1 MGASHGSGVTLPCA
15 APIFCA
21 QHVSFR
27 MEKTDMGSHLMQR
40 LNAFADAFSFF
51 LVWLQNSPF
60 ILSLLAGLTLPF
72 IFHLPREE
80 RKNAPFWLKS
90 VACVSIF
97 FFISG
102 TLSPLTV
109 QGLSYFLKSL
119 NNNILFSVP
128 LWIMTMIFTA
138 AGLIFHITVRRL
150 LAGEIDNLR
159 HRMIKKSGLERKART
174 DVRKVKELL
183 PGSTEYN
190 PLDYIDLKKG
200 VFIGLNKDDQPQYIT
215 LKEFRTQHAA
225 IIGTTGSGKGI
236 TATVLL
242 YQAILSGEA
251 VFVEDPKDD
260 EWAPHVLREACK
272 KAGKKFTLI
281 NLNKLNYQLD
291 LLADISHEQLEEL
304 FNAGFSL
311 AKKGEASDFYRIKD
325 RRAARNTAAIYK
337 KRMTL
342 RDLFNTD
349 FVQSLREDVP
359 AFCGELEEIALVN
372 SINAKNGFSLKYVFD
387 EGGCCYI
394 IGSTRNQKII
404 SAQRMILTRLIQIA
418 ETRDRINSTPRTVAI
433 FLDELKYHLSRP
445 ALEGLGTARD
455 KVVHIFMAF
464 QATDD
469 LRDCPSD
476 LNGDSVTGAVIENA
490 KFKLIYKIQNPETA
504 EWAAKMTGSILV
516 DDEMRK
522 IRTDLSLTEKVDTD
536 RMIRQAESY
545 YVDSNMFLNLPEK
558 VGFVFTSTELPRAT
572 KMFQIKV
579 KKENIE
585 LLSFEYKQA
594 TPNKNERQE
603 NKPSINL

>member
-1 MGASHGSGVTLPCA
+1 
-15 APIFCA
+15 
-21 QHVSFR
+21 
-27 MEKTDMGSHLMQR
+27 MGSHLMQR
-40 LNAFADAFSFF
+40 LNAFADTFSFF
-51 LVWLQNSPF
+51 LLWLQNSPV

-72 IFHLPREE
+72 IFHLPRED

-102 TLSPLTV
+102 TLSPLTI
-109 QGLSYFLKSL
+109 QGLSYFFKPLD
-119 NNNILFSVP
+119 NNILFRVP
-128 LWIMTMIFTA
+128 LWIMTVTFTT
-138 AGLIFHITVRRL
+138 AGLIFHIAARRL
-150 LAGEIDNLR
+150 LAGEIDNFK
-159 HRMIKKSGLERKART
+159 HRMIKKSKLERNTRT

-183 PGSTEYN
+183 PDSTEYN

-200 VFIGLNKDDQPQYIT
+200 IFIGLNKDDQPQYIT
-215 LKEFRTQHAA
+215 IKEFKTQHAA
-225 IIGTTGSGKGI
+225 IIGTTGSGKGV

-242 YQAILSGEA
+242 YQAILSDEA

-281 NLNKLNYQLD
+281 NLNKLNFQLD

-325 RRAARNTAAIYK
+325 RRAARNTAAIHEK
-337 KRMTL
+337 GMTL

-359 AFCGELEEIALVN
+359 AFFGELEEIALVN
-372 SINAKNGFSLKYVFD
+372 SINATNGFSLKEVFD

-418 ETRDRINSTPRTVAI
+418 ETRDRINTTPRTVAI

-455 KVVHIFMAF
+455 KGVHIFMAF

-476 LNGDSVTGAVIENA
+476 LNGDSVIGAVIENA

-504 EWAAKMTGSILV
+504 EWAARMTGSILV

-522 IRTDLSLTEKVDTD
+522 VRTDLSLTEKVDTD

-545 YVDSNMFLNLPEK
+545 YIDSNMFLNLPEK

-572 KMFQIKV
+572 KMFQVQV

-594 TPNKNERQE
+594 TPEKNENQE
-603 NKPSINL
+603 HKPSINL

>member
-51 LVWLQNSPF
+51 LVWLQNSPV
-60 ILSLLAGLTLPF
+60 ILSLFAGLTLPF

-102 TLSPLTV
+102 TLSPLTIQV
-109 QGLSYFLKSL
+109 LSYFFKSL
-119 NNNILFSVP
+119 DNNILFRVP
-128 LWIMTMIFTA
+128 LWIMSITFTA
-138 AGLIFHITVRRL
+138 AGLIFHIIARRL
-150 LAGEIDNLR
+150 LAGEIDNLK
-159 HRMIKKSGLERKART
+159 HRMIKKSRLERNTRT

-183 PGSTEYN
+183 PDSTEYN

-215 LKEFRTQHAA
+215 LKEFRTQHGA
-225 IIGTTGSGKGI
+225 IIGTTGSGKGV

-242 YQAILSGEA
+242 YQAIISGEA

-325 RRAARNTAAIYK
+325 RRAARNTAVIYEK
-337 KRMTL
+337 GMTL

-349 FVQSLREDVP
+349 FVQALREDVP

-372 SINAKNGFSLKYVFD
+372 SINAKNGFSLKEVFD

-445 ALEGLGTARD
+445 AMEGLGTARD
-455 KVVHIFMAF
+455 KGVHIFMAF
-464 QATDD
+464 QAIDD

-476 LNGDSVTGAVIENA
+476 LNGDSVIGAVVENA

-522 IRTDLSLTEKVDTD
+522 VRTDLSLTEKVDTD

-545 YVDSNMFLNLPEK
+545 YIDSNMFLNLPEK

-572 KMFQIKV
+572 KMFQV
-579 KKENIE
+579 QVRKENIG
-585 LLSFEYKQA
+585 LLSFECKQA
-594 TPNKNERQE
+594 TPGKNENQE

>member
-1 MGASHGSGVTLPCA
+1 
-15 APIFCA
+15 
-21 QHVSFR
+21 
-27 MEKTDMGSHLMQR
+27 MGSHLMQR
-40 LNAFADAFSFF
+40 LNTFADAFSFF
-51 LVWLQNSPF
+51 LVWLQNSPV

-102 TLSPLTV
+102 TLSPLTIQV
-109 QGLSYFLKSL
+109 LSYFFKSL
-119 NNNILFSVP
+119 DNNILFRAP
-128 LWIMTMIFTA
+128 LWIMSITFTA
-138 AGLIFHITVRRL
+138 AGLIFHIIARRL

-159 HRMIKKSGLERKART
+159 HRMIKKSKLERNTRT

-183 PGSTEYN
+183 PDSTEYN

-200 VFIGLNKDDQPQYIT
+200 IFIGLNKDDQPQYIT

-225 IIGTTGSGKGI
+225 IIGTTGSGKGV

-325 RRAARNTAAIYK
+325 RRAARNTAAIYEK
-337 KRMTL
+337 GMTL

-349 FVQSLREDVP
+349 FVQALREDVP

-372 SINAKNGFSLKYVFD
+372 SINAKNGFSLKEVFD

-445 ALEGLGTARD
+445 AMEGLGTARD
-455 KVVHIFMAF
+455 KGVHIFMAF

-476 LNGDSVTGAVIENA
+476 LNGDSVIGAVIENA

-522 IRTDLSLTEKVDTD
+522 VRTDLSLTEKVDTD

-545 YVDSNMFLNLPEK
+545 YIDSNMFLNLPEK

-572 KMFQIKV
+572 KMFQVQV
-579 KKENIE
+579 KKENIG

-594 TPNKNERQE
+594 TPGKNESQE

>member
-1 MGASHGSGVTLPCA
+1 
-15 APIFCA
+15 
-21 QHVSFR
+21 
-27 MEKTDMGSHLMQR
+27 MGSHLMQR

-51 LVWLQNSPF
+51 LLWLQNSPV

-72 IFHLPREE
+72 IFHLPRED

-102 TLSPLTV
+102 TLSPLTI
-109 QGLSYFLKSL
+109 QGLSYFFKPLD
-119 NNNILFSVP
+119 NNILFRVP
-128 LWIMTMIFTA
+128 LWIMTVTFTT
-138 AGLIFHITVRRL
+138 AGLIFHIAARRL
-150 LAGEIDNLR
+150 LAGEIDNFK
-159 HRMIKKSGLERKART
+159 HRMIKKSKLERNTRT

-183 PGSTEYN
+183 PDSTEYN

-215 LKEFRTQHAA
+215 IKEFKTQHAA
-225 IIGTTGSGKGI
+225 IIGTTGSGKGV

-242 YQAILSGEA
+242 YQAILSDEA

-281 NLNKLNYQLD
+281 NLNKLNFQLD

-325 RRAARNTAAIYK
+325 RRAARNTAAIHEK
-337 KRMTL
+337 GMTL

-359 AFCGELEEIALVN
+359 AFFGELEEIALVN
-372 SINAKNGFSLKYVFD
+372 SINATNGFSLKEVFD

-418 ETRDRINSTPRTVAI
+418 ETRDRINTTPRTVAI

-455 KVVHIFMAF
+455 KGVHIFMAF

-476 LNGDSVTGAVIENA
+476 LNGDSVIGAVIENA

-504 EWAAKMTGSILV
+504 EWAARMTGSILV

-522 IRTDLSLTEKVDTD
+522 VRTDLSLTEKVDTD

-545 YVDSNMFLNLPEK
+545 YIDSNMFLNLPEK
-558 VGFVFTSTELPRAT
+558 VGFVFTSSELPRAT
-572 KMFQIKV
+572 KMFQV
-579 KKENIE
+579 QVQKENIE
-585 LLSFEYKQA
+585 LLSYEYKQT
-594 TPNKNERQE
+594 TPEKNENQE
-603 NKPSINL
+603 HKPSINL

>member
-1 MGASHGSGVTLPCA
+1 
-15 APIFCA
+15 
-21 QHVSFR
+21 
-27 MEKTDMGSHLMQR
+27 MGSHLMQR

-51 LVWLQNSPF
+51 LLWLQNSPV

-72 IFHLPREE
+72 IFHLPRED

-102 TLSPLTV
+102 TLSPLTI
-109 QGLSYFLKSL
+109 QGLSYFFKPLD
-119 NNNILFSVP
+119 NNILFRVP
-128 LWIMTMIFTA
+128 LWIMTVTFTA
-138 AGLIFHITVRRL
+138 AGLIFHIAARRL
-150 LAGEIDNLR
+150 LAGEIDNFK
-159 HRMIKKSGLERKART
+159 HRLIKKSKLERNTRT

-183 PGSTEYN
+183 PDSTEYN
-190 PLDYIDLKKG
+190 PLDYIDLNKG

-215 LKEFRTQHAA
+215 IKEFRTQHAA
-225 IIGTTGSGKGI
+225 IIGTTGSGKGV

-281 NLNKLNYQLD
+281 NLNKLNFQLD
-291 LLADISHEQLEEL
+291 LLADISHEQLEEI

-325 RRAARNTAAIYK
+325 RRAARNTAAIHEK
-337 KRMTL
+337 GMTL

-359 AFCGELEEIALVN
+359 AFFGELEEIALVN
-372 SINAKNGFSLKYVFD
+372 SINATSGFSLKEVFD

-455 KVVHIFMAF
+455 KGVHIFMAF

-476 LNGDSVTGAVIENA
+476 LNGDSVIGAVIENA

-504 EWAAKMTGSILV
+504 EWAARMTGSILV

-522 IRTDLSLTEKVDTD
+522 VRTDLSLTEKVDTD

-572 KMFQIKV
+572 KMFQVQV

-594 TPNKNERQE
+594 TPGKNESQE
-603 NKPSINL
+603 HKPSINL

>member
-1 MGASHGSGVTLPCA
+1 MGAAHGSGVTLPCA

-51 LVWLQNSPF
+51 LLWLQNSPV

-102 TLSPLTV
+102 TLSPLTI
-109 QGLSYFLKSL
+109 QGLSYFFKSL
-119 NNNILFSVP
+119 DNNILFRVP
-128 LWIMTMIFTA
+128 LWIMSITFTA
-138 AGLIFHITVRRL
+138 AGLIFHIAARRL

-159 HRMIKKSGLERKART
+159 HRMIKKSKLERNTRT

-183 PGSTEYN
+183 PNSTEYN

-225 IIGTTGSGKGI
+225 IIGTTGSGKGV

-325 RRAARNTAAIYK
+325 RRAARNTAAIYEK
-337 KRMTL
+337 GMTL

-372 SINAKNGFSLKYVFD
+372 SINAKNGFSLKEVFD

-445 ALEGLGTARD
+445 AMEGLGTARD
-455 KVVHIFMAF
+455 KGVHIFMAF

-522 IRTDLSLTEKVDTD
+522 VRTDLSLTEKVDTD

-545 YVDSNMFLNLPEK
+545 YIDSNMFLNLPEK

-572 KMFQIKV
+572 KMFQVQV
-579 KKENIE
+579 KKENIG

-594 TPNKNERQE
+594 TPGKNESQK

>member
-1 MGASHGSGVTLPCA
+1 
-15 APIFCA
+15 
-21 QHVSFR
+21 
-27 MEKTDMGSHLMQR
+27 MGSHLMQR

-51 LVWLQNSPF
+51 LVWLQNSPV

-102 TLSPLTV
+102 TLSPLTIQV
-109 QGLSYFLKSL
+109 LSYFFKSL
-119 NNNILFSVP
+119 DNNILYRVP
-128 LWIMTMIFTA
+128 LWIMSITFTA
-138 AGLIFHITVRRL
+138 VGLIFHIIARRL

-159 HRMIKKSGLERKART
+159 HRMIKKSKLERNTRT

-183 PGSTEYN
+183 PDSTEYN

-200 VFIGLNKDDQPQYIT
+200 IFIGLNKDDQPQYIT

-225 IIGTTGSGKGI
+225 IIGTTGSGKGV

-325 RRAARNTAAIYK
+325 RRAARNTAAIYEK
-337 KRMTL
+337 GMTL

-349 FVQSLREDVP
+349 FVQALREDVP

-372 SINAKNGFSLKYVFD
+372 SINAKNGFSLKEVFD

-445 ALEGLGTARD
+445 AMEGLGTARD
-455 KVVHIFMAF
+455 KGVHIFMAF

-476 LNGDSVTGAVIENA
+476 LNGDSVIGAVIENA

-522 IRTDLSLTEKVDTD
+522 VRTDLSLTEKVDTD

-545 YVDSNMFLNLPEK
+545 YIDSNMFLNLPEK

-572 KMFQIKV
+572 KMFQVQV
-579 KKENIE
+579 KKENIG

-594 TPNKNERQE
+594 TPGKNESQE

>member
-1 MGASHGSGVTLPCA
+1 
-15 APIFCA
+15 
-21 QHVSFR
+21 
-27 MEKTDMGSHLMQR
+27 MGSLLMQR

-51 LVWLQNSPF
+51 LLWLQNSPV

-102 TLSPLTV
+102 TLSPLTI
-109 QGLSYFLKSL
+109 QRLSYFFKSL
-119 NNNILFSVP
+119 DNNILFRVP
-128 LWIMTMIFTA
+128 LWIMSITFTA
-138 AGLIFHITVRRL
+138 AGLIFHIAARRL

-159 HRMIKKSGLERKART
+159 HRMIKKSKLERNTRT

-183 PGSTEYN
+183 PDSTEYN

-200 VFIGLNKDDQPQYIT
+200 VFIGLNKDDKPQYIT

-225 IIGTTGSGKGI
+225 IIGTTGSGKGV

-325 RRAARNTAAIYK
+325 RRAARNTAAIYEK
-337 KRMTL
+337 GMTL

-372 SINAKNGFSLKYVFD
+372 SINATKGFSLKEVFD

-455 KVVHIFMAF
+455 KGVHIFMAF
-464 QATDD
+464 QTTDD

-476 LNGDSVTGAVIENA
+476 LNGDSVIGAVIENA

-522 IRTDLSLTEKVDTD
+522 VRTDLSLTEKMDTD

-572 KMFQIKV
+572 KMFQVQV

-585 LLSFEYKQA
+585 LLSFEHKQA
-594 TPNKNERQE
+594 TPKKNESQE
-603 NKPSINL
+603 HKPSINL

>member
-21 QHVSFR
+21 QYVSFR

-51 LVWLQNSPF
+51 LVWLQNSPV

-102 TLSPLTV
+102 SLSPLTIQV
-109 QGLSYFLKSL
+109 LSYFFKSL
-119 NNNILFSVP
+119 DNNILFRVP
-128 LWIMTMIFTA
+128 LWIMSITFTA
-138 AGLIFHITVRRL
+138 AGLIFHIIARRL

-159 HRMIKKSGLERKART
+159 HQMIKKSKLERNTRT

-183 PGSTEYN
+183 PDSTEYN

-200 VFIGLNKDDQPQYIT
+200 IFIGLNKDDQPQYIT

-225 IIGTTGSGKGI
+225 IIGTTGSGKGV

-325 RRAARNTAAIYK
+325 RRAARNTAAIYEK
-337 KRMTL
+337 GMTL

-349 FVQSLREDVP
+349 FVQALREDVP

-372 SINAKNGFSLKYVFD
+372 SINAKNGFSLKEVFD

-418 ETRDRINSTPRTVAI
+418 ETRDRINSTPRTIAI

-445 ALEGLGTARD
+445 AMEGLGTARD
-455 KVVHIFMAF
+455 KGVHIFMAF

-476 LNGDSVTGAVIENA
+476 LNGDSVIGAVIENA

-522 IRTDLSLTEKVDTD
+522 VRTDLSLTEKVDTD

-545 YVDSNMFLNLPEK
+545 YIDSNMFLNLPEK

-572 KMFQIKV
+572 KMFQVQV
-579 KKENIE
+579 KKENIG

-594 TPNKNERQE
+594 TPGKNESQE

>member
-51 LVWLQNSPF
+51 LVWLQNSPV

-102 TLSPLTV
+102 TLSPLTIQV
-109 QGLSYFLKSL
+109 LSYFFKSL
-119 NNNILFSVP
+119 DNNILFRVP
-128 LWIMTMIFTA
+128 LWIMSITFTA
-138 AGLIFHITVRRL
+138 AGLIFHIIARRL

-159 HRMIKKSGLERKART
+159 HQMIKKSKLERNTRT

-183 PGSTEYN
+183 PDSTEYN

-200 VFIGLNKDDQPQYIT
+200 IFIGLNKDDQLQYIT

-225 IIGTTGSGKGI
+225 IIGTTGSGKGV

-325 RRAARNTAAIYK
+325 RRAARNTAAIYEK
-337 KRMTL
+337 GMTL

-349 FVQSLREDVP
+349 FVQALREDVP

-372 SINAKNGFSLKYVFD
+372 SINAKNGFSLKEVFD

-418 ETRDRINSTPRTVAI
+418 ETRDRINSTPRTIAI

-445 ALEGLGTARD
+445 AMEGLGTARD
-455 KVVHIFMAF
+455 KGVHIFMAF

-476 LNGDSVTGAVIENA
+476 LNGDSVIGAVIENA

-522 IRTDLSLTEKVDTD
+522 VRTDLSLTEKVDTD

-545 YVDSNMFLNLPEK
+545 YIDSNMFLNLPEK

-572 KMFQIKV
+572 KMFQVQV
-579 KKENIE
+579 KKENIG

-594 TPNKNERQE
+594 TPGKNESQE

>member
-51 LVWLQNSPF
+51 LVWLQNSPV

-102 TLSPLTV
+102 TLSPLTIQV
-109 QGLSYFLKSL
+109 LSYFFKSL
-119 NNNILFSVP
+119 DNNILFRFP
-128 LWIMTMIFTA
+128 LWIMSITFTA
-138 AGLIFHITVRRL
+138 AGLIFHIIARRL

-159 HRMIKKSGLERKART
+159 HRMIKKSKLERNTRT

-183 PGSTEYN
+183 PDSTEYN

-200 VFIGLNKDDQPQYIT
+200 IFIGLNKDDQPQYIT

-225 IIGTTGSGKGI
+225 IIGTTGSGKGV

-325 RRAARNTAAIYK
+325 RRAARNTAAIYEK
-337 KRMTL
+337 GMTL

-349 FVQSLREDVP
+349 FVQALREDVP

-372 SINAKNGFSLKYVFD
+372 SINAKNGFSLKEVFD

-445 ALEGLGTARD
+445 AMEGLGTARD
-455 KVVHIFMAF
+455 KGVHIFMAF

-476 LNGDSVTGAVIENA
+476 LNGDSVIGAVIENA

-522 IRTDLSLTEKVDTD
+522 VRTDLSLTEKVDTD

-545 YVDSNMFLNLPEK
+545 YIDSNMFLNLPEK
-558 VGFVFTSTELPRAT
+558 VGFIFTSTELPRAT
-572 KMFQIKV
+572 KMFQVQV
-579 KKENIE
+579 KKENIG

-594 TPNKNERQE
+594 TPGKNESQE

>member
-1 MGASHGSGVTLPCA
+1 
-15 APIFCA
+15 
-21 QHVSFR
+21 
-27 MEKTDMGSHLMQR
+27 MGSHLMQR

-51 LVWLQNSPF
+51 LLWLQNSPV

-72 IFHLPREE
+72 IFHLPRED

-102 TLSPLTV
+102 TLSPLTI
-109 QGLSYFLKSL
+109 QGLSYFFKPLD
-119 NNNILFSVP
+119 NNILFRVP
-128 LWIMTMIFTA
+128 LWIMTVTFTA
-138 AGLIFHITVRRL
+138 AGLIFHIAARRL
-150 LAGEIDNLR
+150 LAGEIDNFK
-159 HRMIKKSGLERKART
+159 HRLIKKSKLERNTRT

-183 PGSTEYN
+183 PDSTEYN
-190 PLDYIDLKKG
+190 PLDYIDLNKG

-215 LKEFRTQHAA
+215 IKEFRTQHAA
-225 IIGTTGSGKGI
+225 IIGTTGSGKGV

-281 NLNKLNYQLD
+281 NLNKLNFQLD

-311 AKKGEASDFYRIKD
+311 AKNGDASDFYRIKD
-325 RRAARNTAAIYK
+325 RRAARNTAAIYEK
-337 KRMTL
+337 GMTL

-372 SINAKNGFSLKYVFD
+372 SINATNGFSLKEVFD

-455 KVVHIFMAF
+455 KGVHIFMAF

-476 LNGDSVTGAVIENA
+476 LNGDSVIGAVIENA

-504 EWAAKMTGSILV
+504 EWAARMTGSILV

-522 IRTDLSLTEKVDTD
+522 VRTDLSLTEKVDTD

-572 KMFQIKV
+572 KMFQIQV

-594 TPNKNERQE
+594 TPEKNENQE
-603 NKPSINL
+603 HKPSINL

>member
-1 MGASHGSGVTLPCA
+1 
-15 APIFCA
+15 
-21 QHVSFR
+21 
-27 MEKTDMGSHLMQR
+27 MGSHLMQR

-51 LVWLQNSPF
+51 LLWLQNSPV

-72 IFHLPREE
+72 IFHLPRED

-102 TLSPLTV
+102 TLSPLTI
-109 QGLSYFLKSL
+109 QGLSYFFKPLD
-119 NNNILFSVP
+119 NNILFRVP
-128 LWIMTMIFTA
+128 LWIMTVTFTA
-138 AGLIFHITVRRL
+138 AGLIFHIAARRL
-150 LAGEIDNLR
+150 LAGEIDNFKHQL
-159 HRMIKKSGLERKART
+159 IKKSKLERNTRT

-183 PGSTEYN
+183 PDSTEYN
-190 PLDYIDLKKG
+190 PLDYIDLNKG

-215 LKEFRTQHAA
+215 IKEFRTQHAA
-225 IIGTTGSGKGI
+225 IIGTTGSGKGV

-281 NLNKLNYQLD
+281 NLNKLNFQLD

-325 RRAARNTAAIYK
+325 RRAARNTAAIHEK
-337 KRMTL
+337 GMTL

-359 AFCGELEEIALVN
+359 AFFGELEEIALVN
-372 SINAKNGFSLKYVFD
+372 SINATNGFSLKEVFD

-455 KVVHIFMAF
+455 KGVHIFMAF

-476 LNGDSVTGAVIENA
+476 LNGDSVIGAVIENA

-504 EWAAKMTGSILV
+504 EWAARMTGSILV

-522 IRTDLSLTEKVDTD
+522 VRTDLSLTEKVDTD

-572 KMFQIKV
+572 KMFQVQV

-594 TPNKNERQE
+594 TPGKNESQE
-603 NKPSINL
+603 HKPSINL

>member
-1 MGASHGSGVTLPCA
+1 
-15 APIFCA
+15 
-21 QHVSFR
+21 
-27 MEKTDMGSHLMQR
+27 MGSHLMQR

-51 LVWLQNSPF
+51 LLWLQNSPV

-72 IFHLPREE
+72 IFHLPRED

-102 TLSPLTV
+102 TLSPLTI
-109 QGLSYFLKSL
+109 QGLSYFFKPLD
-119 NNNILFSVP
+119 NNILFRVP
-128 LWIMTMIFTA
+128 LWIMTVTFTA
-138 AGLIFHITVRRL
+138 AGLIFHIAARRL
-150 LAGEIDNLR
+150 LAGEIDNFK
-159 HRMIKKSGLERKART
+159 HRLIKKSKLERNART

-183 PGSTEYN
+183 PDSTEYN
-190 PLDYIDLKKG
+190 PLDYIDLNKG

-215 LKEFRTQHAA
+215 IKEFRTQHAA
-225 IIGTTGSGKGI
+225 IIGTTGSGKGV

-281 NLNKLNYQLD
+281 NLNKLNFQLD

-325 RRAARNTAAIYK
+325 RRAARNTAAIHEK
-337 KRMTL
+337 GMTL

-359 AFCGELEEIALVN
+359 AFFGELEEIALVN
-372 SINAKNGFSLKYVFD
+372 SINATNGFSLKEVFD

-455 KVVHIFMAF
+455 KGVHIFMAF

-476 LNGDSVTGAVIENA
+476 LNGDSVIGAVIENA

-504 EWAAKMTGSILV
+504 EWAARMTGSILV

-522 IRTDLSLTEKVDTD
+522 VRTDLSLTEKVDTD

-572 KMFQIKV
+572 KMFQVQV

-594 TPNKNERQE
+594 TPGKNESQE
-603 NKPSINL
+603 HKPSINL

>member
-1 MGASHGSGVTLPCA
+1 
-15 APIFCA
+15 
-21 QHVSFR
+21 
-27 MEKTDMGSHLMQR
+27 MGSHLMQR

-51 LVWLQNSPF
+51 LLWLQNSPV

-72 IFHLPREE
+72 IFHLPRED

-102 TLSPLTV
+102 TLSPLTI
-109 QGLSYFLKSL
+109 QGLSYFFKPLD
-119 NNNILFSVP
+119 NNILFRVP
-128 LWIMTMIFTA
+128 LWIMTVTFTA
-138 AGLIFHITVRRL
+138 AGLIFHIAARRL
-150 LAGEIDNLR
+150 LAGEIDNFK
-159 HRMIKKSGLERKART
+159 HRLIKKSKLERNTRT

-183 PGSTEYN
+183 PDSTEYN
-190 PLDYIDLKKG
+190 PLDYIDLNKG

-215 LKEFRTQHAA
+215 IKEFRTQHAA
-225 IIGTTGSGKGI
+225 IIGTTGSGKGV

-281 NLNKLNYQLD
+281 NLNKLNFQLD

-325 RRAARNTAAIYK
+325 RRAARNTAAIHEK
-337 KRMTL
+337 GMTL

-359 AFCGELEEIALVN
+359 AFFGELEEIALVN
-372 SINAKNGFSLKYVFD
+372 SINATNGFSLKEIFD

-455 KVVHIFMAF
+455 KGVHIFMAF

-476 LNGDSVTGAVIENA
+476 LNGDSVIGAVIENA

-504 EWAAKMTGSILV
+504 EWAARMTGSILV

-522 IRTDLSLTEKVDTD
+522 VRTDLSLTEKVDTD

-572 KMFQIKV
+572 KMFQVQV

-594 TPNKNERQE
+594 TPGKNESQE
-603 NKPSINL
+603 HKPSINL

>member
-51 LVWLQNSPF
+51 LLWLQNSPV

-97 FFISG
+97 FFIFG

-109 QGLSYFLKSL
+109 QGLSYFFKSL
-119 NNNILFSVP
+119 DNNILFRVP
-128 LWIMTMIFTA
+128 LWIMTVIFTV
-138 AGLIFHITVRRL
+138 AGLIFHIAARRL
-150 LAGEIDNLR
+150 LAGEIDNLK
-159 HRMIKKSGLERKART
+159 HRMIKKSRLERNTRT

-183 PGSTEYN
+183 PDSTEYN
-190 PLDYIDLKKG
+190 PIDYIDLNKG
-200 VFIGLNKDDQPQYIT
+200 IFIGLNKDDQPQYIT

-225 IIGTTGSGKGI
+225 IIGTTGSGKGV

-281 NLNKLNYQLD
+281 NLNKLNYQLN

-325 RRAARNTAAIYK
+325 RRAARNTAAIYEK
-337 KRMTL
+337 GMTL

-372 SINAKNGFSLKYVFD
+372 SINATSGFSLKEVFD
-387 EGGCCYI
+387 KGGCCYI

-445 ALEGLGTARD
+445 AMEGLGTARD
-455 KVVHIFMAF
+455 KGVHIFMAF
-464 QATDD
+464 QAIDD
-469 LRDCPSD
+469 LRYCPSD
-476 LNGDSVTGAVIENA
+476 LNGDSVIGAVVENA

-572 KMFQIKV
+572 KMFQV
-579 KKENIE
+579 QVRKENIG
-585 LLSFEYKQA
+585 LLAFEYKQA
-594 TPNKNERQE
+594 TPGKNESQE